1 MHLLVDDAQ
10 TAKWHRDQVGTKTEK
25 SADRQNDVRHA
36 VPEVHDQIVDRSDC
50 IPAIV
55 VDGRADDRGG
65 PISGRQ
71 LNNVDPARGDRLDG
85 PLGSQGVGGKRGGEH
100 NRASGDREL
109 YINLARYVSDSQRTG
124 ATRAAGAI
132 VPFAANGILLIDIG

>member
-10 TAKWHRDQVGTKTEK
+10 TAKRHRDQVGTKTEK

-36 VPEVHDQIVDRSDC
+36 VPGVHDQIVDRSDC
-50 IPAIV
+50 ILAIV
-55 VDGRADDRGG
+55 VDGRADDLGG

-71 LNNVDPARGDRLDG
+71 LNDVDPARGDRLDG

-100 NRASGDREL
+100 NRAGGDREL
-109 YINLARYVSDSQRTG
+109 HINFALYQTG
-124 ATRAAGAI
+124 NDRS
-132 VPFAANGILLIDIG
+132 N